1 MVEDSVEVDWEE
13 AGSAEGTLDL
23 VAVALGLVEVDLV
36 VAVGVLVGV
45 G

>member
-1 MVEDSVEVDWEE
+1 VVGLAEVVEDSVEVDWEE

-23 VAVALGLVEVDLV
+23 VAVDLV
-36 VAVGVLVGV
+36 VAVGGLVGV